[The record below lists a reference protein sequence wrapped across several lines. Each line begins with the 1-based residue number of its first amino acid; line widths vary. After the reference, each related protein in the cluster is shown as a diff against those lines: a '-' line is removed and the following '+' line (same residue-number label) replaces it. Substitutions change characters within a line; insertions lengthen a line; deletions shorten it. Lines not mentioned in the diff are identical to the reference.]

1 MAKKIFSCCI
11 TGLNCQIIEVEADIS
26 NGLPTFS
33 IVGMGDASVQES
45 KERVRSSIKN
55 CGATFPVT
63 HKIVNLAPAEVRKQG
78 TLFDLPIALSILLAS
93 NQIDGKNFENSI
105 IIGELSLDGSVKK
118 IHGAIAIAQ
127 HAREMGF
134 KKIFLPASN
143 AREAALIQE
152 LSVYPVNHL
161 KDLISFTRDP
171 LFIKIHPAET
181 FERIQQN
188 LTRDSEIYCL
198 DQVIGLEKAKRALAI
213 AAAGNHNFLLI
224 GPPGT
229 GKTILARAFASI
241 TSTMN
246 RKEIFESTK
255 IFSIAGL
262 LDEDAPLI
270 VKRPFREV
278 HHTASLVS
286 VIGGG
291 GMNPRPGEISLAH
304 NGILF
309 FDEITQFPSDVL
321 EALRQPLED
330 KYINISR
337 SRFTVKF
344 PANFIFIATMNPCPC
359 GYKNDPKVKCIC
371 SNAQIENY
379 ERKIS
384 GPILDRFD
392 IIMDVPRIPL
402 RNVFKNNKSSETQI
416 LSDMI
421 NKTGNIQAARFA
433 NSGKISRN
441 SDMSIDE
448 IREFCKLD
456 KDVEKMFNRA
466 SEQHRFSNRAYLK
479 ILKIARTIADL
490 DGDKSIAMYH
500 LVEAIQYRIDN
511 YRNFVTKTG
520 CAKIKQ
526 NNSGLC

>member
-33 IVGMGDASVQES
+33 IVGLGDTSVQES

-78 TLFDLPIALSILLAS
+78 SLFDLPIALSILLAS
-93 NQIDGKNFENSI
+93 DQITGDNFQNSI
-105 IIGELSLDGSVKK
+105 IVGELSLDGSVKK

-127 HAREMGF
+127 HAKEMGF
-134 KKIFLPASN
+134 QKIFVPAEN
-143 AREAALIQE
+143 AREASLIGE
-152 LSVYPVNHL
+152 LSVHPVRHL
-161 KDLISFTRDP
+161 RELIRFSSDP
-171 LFIKIHPAET
+171 SAIKIHASET
-181 FERIQQN
+181 FERIHQN
-188 LTRDSEIYCL
+188 LINDHQLNSL
-198 DQVIGLEKAKRALAI
+198 DQIIGLEKAKRSLAI
-213 AAAGNHNFLLI
+213 AAAGGHNFLLI

-241 TSTMN
+241 ASSMSRN
-246 RKEIFESTK
+246 EIFESTK

-262 LDEDAPLI
+262 LDEEFPLI

-291 GMNPRPGEISLAH
+291 GSNPRPGEISLAH

-330 KYINISR
+330 KYINITR
-337 SRFTVKF
+337 SRFSVKF
-344 PANFIFIATMNPCPC
+344 PANFMFIATMNPCPC

-371 SNAQIENY
+371 TNAQIKNY

-392 IIMDVPRIPL
+392 IIMEVPRIPL
-402 RNVFKNNKSSETQI
+402 RNVFKNKQNSETLI
-416 LSDMI
+416 LVNMI
-421 NKTGNIQAARFA
+421 NNAKNIQAARFS
-433 NSGKISRN
+433 NSIKISQN
-441 SDMSIDE
+441 SDMSINE
-448 IREFCKLD
+448 IREFCQLEST
-456 KDVEKMFNRA
+456 VEKMFNRA
-466 SEQHRFSNRAYLK
+466 SERHCFSNRAYLK

-490 DGDKSIAMYH
+490 DGDKSIAMHH
-500 LVEAIQYRIDN
+500 LNEAIQYRIEN
-511 YRNFVTKTG
+511 ENT
-520 CAKIKQ
+520 
-526 NNSGLC
+526 LE